1 MAAITVTKSVQSPV
15 DDTQS
20 STLHSILD
28 AAEQVFGIH
37 GFDGGGM
44 RAIAEQAGIAQSL
57 LHYHFRNKATL
68 YEAVFERR
76 AKIIR
81 EVRLNR
87 LDKLFASTTPVRI
100 EDILS
105 ILFMSLDD
113 LLNEKKGKL
122 RYYVQ
127 MLAAVTIS
135 ADERSIAI
143 VRKFY
148 DPTAE
153 HFVTAFRKAVP
164 GLTQEQAAW
173 AYLFAIGARLQA
185 HSPSG
190 RAERLGT
197 NSSGNKPY
205 SLLVRFTAAGIMA
218 LDVQSRNLVDRIED
232 ESTRS

>member
-1 MAAITVTKSVQSPV
+1 MKKNEMTAMTTAQPAPSPANE
-15 DDTQS
+15 TQS
-20 STLHSILD
+20 GTVHAILD

-76 AKIIR
+76 AKVIR

-87 LDKLFASTTPVRI
+87 LDILFASKSPIRI

-113 LLNEKKGKL
+113 LLNEPKGNL

-127 MLAAVTIS
+127 MLAAVTMS
-135 ADERSIAI
+135 ADERSVSI

-148 DPTAE
+148 DLSAE
-153 HFVTAFRKAVP
+153 HFISAFRKALP

-190 RAERLGT
+190 RAERLGAK
-197 NSSGNKPY
+197 SSGEKPY
-205 SLLVRFTAAGIMA
+205 ALLVRFTAAGIVA
-218 LDVQSRNLVDRIED
+218 LVTD
-232 ESTRS
+232 

>member
-1 MAAITVTKSVQSPV
+1 MDRVSIVMKKKNSMATITAAKPASSAAN
-15 DDTQS
+15 DTQRG
-20 STLHSILD
+20 TLHAILD
-28 AAEQVFGIH
+28 AAEQIFGIH

-76 AKIIR
+76 AKVIR

-87 LDKLFASTTPVRI
+87 LDKLFADEASVRL
-100 EDILS
+100 EDVLS

-113 LLNEKKGKL
+113 LLGESKGKL

-148 DPTAE
+148 DPSAQN
-153 HFVTAFRKAVP
+153 FMVAFRRVVP
-164 GLTQEQAAW
+164 GLTQEEAAW

-190 RAERLGT
+190 RAERLGAK
-197 NSSGNKPY
+197 SSGEKPY
-205 SLLVRFTAAGIMA
+205 ALLVRFAAAGIVA
-218 LDVQSRNLVDRIED
+218 LVTD
-232 ESTRS
+232 